1 MSEIPSD
8 IDLSSAPRHIAI
20 IMDGNGR
27 WARRRNKRRSFGHR
41 KGAERVRP
49 VVELCKKTGV
59 KYLTLYAF
67 SSENWKRS
75 SIEINFLWRLLSY
88 FLKRELADLK
98 KEGVRL
104 NVIGEPE
111 QLPLFAQ
118 NKLRQAI
125 EELSAN
131 DEVILTLALN
141 YGSRGEIVRA
151 VKRWNEDVEKG
162 VANARDL
169 DEEVLAG
176 YLDTAGMP
184 DPDLV
189 VRTAGEMRLSN
200 FLLYQASYSELYVTS
215 SLWPDFGDE
224 QFFDAL
230 RSFQKRVRRF
240 GGLVEDEDNL

>member
-1 MSEIPSD
+1 MSDIPSD
-8 IDLSSAPRHIAI
+8 IDLKTVPQHVAI

-75 SIEINFLWRLLSY
+75 SIEVNFLWRLLSY

-111 QLPLFAQ
+111 QLPQFAQ
-118 NKLRQAI
+118 NKLKQAI

-131 DEVILTLALN
+131 DDVVLTLALN
-141 YGSRGEIVRA
+141 YGARGEIVRA
-151 VKRWNEDVEKG
+151 VKRWHKDVNEGQASAD
-162 VANARDL
+162 DL
-169 DEEVLAG
+169 DESTLAD
-176 YLDTAGMP
+176 YLDTADMP

-200 FLLYQASYSELYVTS
+200 FLLYQASYSELYVTDA
-215 SLWPDFGDE
+215 LWPDFDDE
-224 QFFDAL
+224 QFFKAI

-240 GGLVEDEDNL
+240 GGVVEEEDPQ